1 MRNRTPYRACLL
13 LGVALLPFAAAPVFA
28 QTSADPAAP
37 VGTQEPQPSA
47 AAGTAAGPASDAPA
61 IDEVIITGQTTR
73 GRALITSSAD
83 ITIATRADVDRR
95 APKSLSDL
103 LELVP
108 GIFVE
113 GTAGEVSNNY
123 SVRGLRG
130 GSQRFVQLQEDGLPI
145 LYGGGGAD
153 EFFFQDITIDRLEAV
168 KGGSSG
174 VLTVNGAGATIN
186 FINRKPNY
194 SEAEGIARFT
204 GFNYGLKRGDFYYS
218 MPITGN
224 TAFNFGGFIQSN
236 PGVRDN
242 PFDYGS
248 FQVKGAIEHRF
259 DGGGYVRASAR
270 VQDTKSAYYADQ
282 PYSYTNGQ
290 PGSIPGLDS
299 QFGSINGN
307 SFGRI
312 ATPVSTFVNSSGFQ
326 EFKSTEAIR
335 AKVWEIRLDAE
346 KPIREGIEVF
356 AHARY
361 INLKWNFNGLFPG
374 SNTGNGGLASAV
386 TYLTPGSASPISG
399 LLAQGQGAFP
409 TSTVFG
415 IKDLTTGIITPGT
428 NVAALN
434 GLNGNGF
441 LQQTTLNHDQQRG
454 DDFGSNFGAR
464 WEYKGNNYSNSLTG
478 GGMYFNA
485 VRRQNQSA
493 TTTVLNDVRS
503 NSHLYDVVALDGA
516 NNVVGTL
523 TDNGILSYGNWGQG
537 QTRGKDESISAY
549 VNDELVIGK
558 LHLDAGIRYEWDSAD
573 RNEGQEPSAVDPA
586 NRIVA
591 VVDPN
596 SPNRDAAGNI
606 IRDANGNIAGYKI
619 NGYQQLLQPGT
630 AGITGQQFTFTN
642 PALGLQPVRTV
653 GATFGGTFNSIHRLK
668 QAYAWTVGA
677 NYQLVDNFAF
687 YARYADGFQ
696 TNGVF
701 PVTGVELYEAG
712 IRFRGHGLNASVTY
726 FHTNFASDFYN
737 FQNATNFAIVQ
748 TFQADLSTDG
758 VEIDATYKPARFF
771 ELNFQGV
778 FQEPTLNNLRL
789 NGVAQTTG
797 FNGNTPERTPKTLF
811 TISPRF
817 ILPNGL
823 GEIYGRYKYI
833 GQIFADAGNGLA
845 LPAYGVTSL
854 GFNIN
859 VSKRLTLGFDAE
871 NIFNE
876 IGLTEGNPRQGQTQ
890 TVTAGY
896 FYARGIVG
904 PTYGGTLTFRY

>member
-1 MRNRTPYRACLL
+1 MGNSLSARLSL
-13 LGVALLPFAAAPVFA
+13 MLGAALLPMAASA
-28 QTSADPAAP
+28 Q
-37 VGTQEPQPSA
+37 
-47 AAGTAAGPASDAPA
+47 TAAGPAPEAQPSGPTGTPTGAPSA
-61 IDEVIITGQTTR
+61 ATPAEPQPLDEIIVTGQTTR

-83 ITIATRADVDRR
+83 ITIASRADVDRR
-95 APKSLSDL
+95 APKSLADL

-130 GSQRFVQLQEDGLPI
+130 GGQRFVQLQEDGLPI

-153 EFFFQDITIDRLEAV
+153 EFFFTDITIDRLEAV

-186 FINRKPNY
+186 FINRKPNFN
-194 SEAEGIARFT
+194 EAEGIARFT
-204 GFNYGLKRGDFYYS
+204 AFNYGLKRGDFYYS
-218 MPITGN
+218 MPITPN
-224 TAFNFGGFIQSN
+224 TAFNFGGFIQSS

-259 DGGGYVRASAR
+259 NGGGYIRASAR

-282 PYSYTNGQ
+282 PYSYTNGK

-312 ATPVSTFVNSSGFQ
+312 ATPVSTFVNPSGFQ
-326 EFKSTEAIR
+326 EFKSSQGIR
-335 AKVWEIRLDAE
+335 AKVWEVRLDAE
-346 KPIREGIEVF
+346 KPVREGIELF

-361 INLKWNFNGLFPG
+361 LNYKWNFNGLFPG
-374 SNTGNGGLASAV
+374 SNTGNGGLASAA
-386 TYLTPGSASPISG
+386 TYLTPGGTSPISG
-399 LLAQGQGAFP
+399 LLAQGRGAFP
-409 TSTVFG
+409 TATAFG
-415 IKDLTTGIITPGT
+415 IKDLTTGIITSGT
-428 NVAALN
+428 DIVGLN
-434 GLNGNGF
+434 ALNGNGF
-441 LQQTTLNHDQQRG
+441 LQQTTLNHDQKRL

-464 WEYKGNNYSNSLTG
+464 WEYKGDGFSNNLTA
-478 GGMYFNA
+478 GGMYFN
-485 VRRQNQSA
+485 VVGRQNQSA
-493 TTTVLNDVRS
+493 TTTVLNDVRT

-537 QTRGKDESISAY
+537 QHRSKDESTSAY
-549 VNDELVIGK
+549 VNDELVVGK
-558 LHLDAGIRYEWDSAD
+558 LHLDAGVRYEWDSAD
-573 RNEGQEPSAVDPA
+573 QNDGQDPSAVDPA

-591 VVDPN
+591 VVDPG
-596 SPNRDAAGNI
+596 SPNRDANGNI
-606 IRDANGNIAGYKI
+606 IRDANGNISGYKI
-619 NGYQQLLQPGT
+619 TGYQQLLQPGT
-630 AGITGQQFTFTN
+630 AGINGQQFTFTT
-642 PALGLQPVRTV
+642 PALGLQSVRTV
-653 GATFGGTFNSIHRLK
+653 GATFGGTFDARHRLK
-668 QAYAWTVGA
+668 QAFAWTVGA
-677 NYQLVDNFAF
+677 NYQLVDNFAV

-696 TNGVF
+696 TNGVN

-712 IRFRGHGLNASVTY
+712 IRFRGHGVNASVTY
-726 FHTNFASDFYN
+726 FHTNFQNDFYQ
-737 FQNATNFAIVQ
+737 FQNATNFSIVQ
-748 TFQADLSTDG
+748 DFQANLKTDG
-758 VEIDATYKPARFF
+758 VEIDATYRPIRFF
-771 ELNFQGV
+771 EVNFEGV
-778 FQEPTLNNLRL
+778 FQEPKLSDLRL

-797 FNGNTPERTPKTLF
+797 YNGNTPERTPKTLL
-811 TISPRF
+811 TVSPRF
-817 ILPNGL
+817 ILPDGL
-823 GEIYGRYKYI
+823 GEIYGRYKYV
-833 GQIFADAGNGLA
+833 GKIFADAGNGLA
-845 LPAYGVTSL
+845 LPSYGVTSL

-859 VSKRLTLGFDAE
+859 VNKHLSIGFDAE
-871 NIFNE
+871 NVFNE